1 MKTHLKYLLATT
13 VLVMYIGMACI
24 GKASS
29 TPTISVDPPKVTDL
43 DPGNSFDVNI
53 NVAGIVIDETEG
65 SRTYGLYGWNINLT
79 FNPGVLNVAS
89 VTEGAFLKETN
100 ETIFLPVTKN
110 NDAGFVFAGA
120 MFMPPFP
127 ERGATGSGILAT
139 ITFNVTGQGATDLNF
154 QMSKINTWIFGT
166 NVPIEHT
173 ANKGSFVNAAPSILS
188 IELVV
193 AIVAIAVIGGS
204 VALFLRKRRQTVDE
218 TQSDS

>member
-43 DPGNSFDVNI
+43 DPDNSFDVNI
-53 NVAGIVIDETEG
+53 TVAGIVIDETAG

-79 FNPGVLNVAS
+79 FNPAVLNVAS
-89 VTEGAFLKETN
+89 VTEGAFLKEAN
-100 ETIFLPVTKN
+100 DTIFLPVTKN

-127 ERGATGSGILAT
+127 ERGATGSGVLAT
-139 ITFNVTGQGATDLNF
+139 ITFNVTGKGATDLNF
-154 QMSKINTWIFGT
+154 QLSKINTWVFGT
-166 NVPIEHT
+166 NVPIPHT
-173 ANKGSFVNAAPSILS
+173 ANKGSFANAAPSIFS

-193 AIVAIAVIGGS
+193 AIVAVAVIGGG
-204 VALFLRKRRQTVDE
+204 VALFLYRRRRTIDE
-218 TQSDS
+218 TENES